1 MHSWEFLMIN
11 FVMIDLDDTLI
22 PNAYT
27 YWIPKLDALKI
38 MAVEL
43 MWKAP
48 SPAIIMQRALE
59 FQLADIK
66 SKGCISKTCFA
77 ESYMQVYKDICAE
90 IGTTPRDAVSS
101 AIFVSCSKYFLE
113 KYSLFGNVKET
124 LTAIKQPKICV
135 TRGDYDIQMYK
146 ITNTKLDHYFDS
158 IEIVD
163 LKTEDTYA
171 NLIKKYDLKPEETVM
186 IGDSL
191 MNDIKPAMAAGLS
204 GIHVTSYSEQIGEW
218 ENSHV
223 EDNLT
228 LLKLEPRYTQI
239 KTFAEVLKY
248 LD

>member
-1 MHSWEFLMIN
+1 
-11 FVMIDLDDTLI
+11 MIDLDDTLI

-38 MAVEL
+38 IAIEL

-48 SPAIIMQRALE
+48 SPAVIMQRALN

-66 SKGCISKTCFA
+66 SKGRISKTCFA
-77 ESYMQVYKDICAE
+77 ESYMLTYKDICAE
-90 IGTTPRDAVSS
+90 TGTAPRDAVAS
-101 AIFVSCSKYFLE
+101 AIFVACTKFFLE
-113 KYSLFGNVKET
+113 DYSLFPEVKET
-124 LTAIKQPKICV
+124 LAAIKQKKICV

-146 ITNTKLDHYFDS
+146 ITNTKLNHYFDG

-163 LKTEDTYA
+163 LKTEDAYA
-171 NLIKKYDLKPEETVM
+171 NLLKKYSLEPEETVM

>member
-1 MHSWEFLMIN
+1 MTN

-22 PNAYT
+22 PNAYS
-27 YWIPKLDALKI
+27 YSIPILDAIKI
-38 MAVEL
+38 MTIEL

-48 SPAIIMQRALE
+48 SPAIIMQRALKL
-59 FQLADIK
+59 QLANIK
-66 SKGCISKTCFA
+66 AVGRISKTSFA
-77 ESYMQVYKDICAE
+77 ESYIRIYGEICAE
-90 IGTTPRDAVSS
+90 TGVAPRDAVTS
-101 AIFVSCSKYFLE
+101 AIFVSCSKFFLE
-113 KYSLFGNVKET
+113 KYSLFEDVKET
-124 LTAIKQPKICV
+124 LSAIKQRKICV

-146 ITNTKLDHYFDS
+146 ITNTKLDHYFDE

-163 LKTEDTYA
+163 LKTEETYA
-171 NLIKKYDLKPEETVM
+171 NLIKKYNLKPEETIM

-191 MNDIKPAMAAGLS
+191 MNDIKPAMAVGLG

-223 EDNLT
+223 EDDLT
-228 LLKLEPRYTQI
+228 LLKLEPRYAQI